1 MSSFFTLCF
10 SFCFD
15 VLVLL
20 KSSVMTIPAYPLPS
34 MSTLPEMDW
43 PNICRPGFTLR
54 PDSFCNTWY
63 QPLNNT
69 REPTRKKWALLF
81 FVFVFV
87 ILKWTFPNRSIAVI
101 HEGWVNTPPS
111 SPWGND
117 CVLFLGLKVLWNLH
131 ILHTFSMCFHY
142 HALIR
147 L

>member
-87 ILKWTFPNRSIAVI
+87 ILKWTFPNRCDSWGLGKYATVKPMRKRLCLISGSKSIVKP
-101 HEGWVNTPPS
+101 T
-111 SPWGND
+111 
-117 CVLFLGLKVLWNLH
+117 H
-131 ILHTFSMCFHY
+131 IAHMHTFSMCFHY